1 MIRGREGLNFKYYS
15 KFLNKD
21 FELTEWEKRVVER
34 YFRNELN
41 ILSEQEIDF
50 TSKEILLLVD
60 MIRFHNFLSY

>member
-50 TSKEILLLVD
+50 KSPEVLLLVD
-60 MIRFHNFLSY
+60 LIRFITNLS

>member
-50 TSKEILLLVD
+50 KSPEVLLLVD
-60 MIRFHNFLSY
+60 IIRFITNLS

>member
-21 FELTEWEKRVVER
+21 FELSEWEKRVVER

-50 TSKEILLLVD
+50 KSPEVLLLVD
-60 MIRFHNFLSY
+60 IIRFITNLS